1 MTQKIE
7 CARRKSGQQAY
18 LERYER
24 PRQVGREGRVLFL
37 VSEHLTRGLVLVDG
51 EVQAVFLEDFDRAL
65 RLKRVELTGDF
76 ASSSAENLELSA
88 LKKIVEVGALADEF
102 LEKDTAFLNKL
113 SVLSILSLH
122 LGDVGTHG

>member
-51 EVQAVFLEDFDRAL
+51 EVKAVFLEDFDRAL
-65 RLKRVELTGDF
+65 RFK
-76 ASSSAENLELSA
+76 
-88 LKKIVEVGALADEF
+88 
-102 LEKDTAFLNKL
+102 
-113 SVLSILSLH
+113 
-122 LGDVGTHG
+122 